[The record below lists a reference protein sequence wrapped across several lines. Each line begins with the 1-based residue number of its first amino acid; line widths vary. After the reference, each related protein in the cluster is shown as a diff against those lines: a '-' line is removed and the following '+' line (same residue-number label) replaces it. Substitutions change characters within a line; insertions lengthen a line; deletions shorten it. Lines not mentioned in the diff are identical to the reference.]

1 MNENKPIFL
10 FSVKPSGYRESG
22 GVYDPEGIAPTFKEN
37 HGEVLKIIVYERG
50 ESDKVRAERGDES
63 EAQDYGLRGR

>member
-1 MNENKPIFL
+1 MNEPKPIFL

-37 HGEVLKIIVYERG
+37 HGEVMRVIEYE
-50 ESDKVRAERGDES
+50 KV
-63 EAQDYGLRGR
+63 LRTVKNEKQRPKRNDNGKAL